1 MKSRD
6 SDHVIHFNMSHF
18 RLGFDGKTSAV
29 IFKKRAESD
38 AENRAVDKNVRIR
51 QILQI
56 ASLKHVYSFFLAL
69 VDVNDGAGFEFIESM
84 LEAGDGG

>member
-1 MKSRD
+1 MKSRH
-6 SDHVIHFNMSHF
+6 SVLVPHLYTGHF

-56 ASLKHVYSFFLAL
+56 ASLKHVYSFFLVS
-69 VDVNDGAGFEFIESM
+69 VDVNDGACF
-84 LEAGDGG
+84 